1 MTRQELE
8 NMQCVHK
15 EMQFGKYKGMRIL
28 DVIDKDASYIVWC
41 IKNVKGFV
49 LDEKLVHEMLE
60 QYERHH
66 RNLQNDVPQVLHLM
80 KTYGM
85 HANEAKDFIDNNEM
99 PEHF

>member
-1 MTRQELE
+1 
-8 NMQCVHK
+8 
-15 EMQFGKYKGMRIL
+15 MRIL

-41 IKNVKGFV
+41 IKNVKEFE
-49 LDEKLVHEMLE
+49 LDENLVHDMIA

-66 RNLQNDVPQVLHLM
+66 RNLQNDTPHVLHLM

-85 HANEAKDFIDNNEM
+85 HANEAIDFIDNNEM

>member
-15 EMQFGKYKGMRIL
+15 EMRFGKYKGMRIL

-41 IKNVKGFV
+41 IKNVKGFK
-49 LDEKLVHEMLE
+49 LDEKLVHEMLA
-60 QYERHH
+60 QYDRH
-66 RNLQNDVPQVLHLM
+66 RQNLQNGIPQVLHLM

-85 HANEAKDFIDNNEM
+85 HASEAIGFIDNNEM